1 MTNKEKIYYLLTDS
15 DNPINYAFITNK
27 EMEELA
33 EYLDKNGVVVKES
46 ED

>member
-1 MTNKEKIYYLLTDS
+1 MTNKEKLYYLLTDS
-15 DNPINYAFITNK
+15 NNPVNYAFISNK
-27 EMEELA
+27 EMNDLA